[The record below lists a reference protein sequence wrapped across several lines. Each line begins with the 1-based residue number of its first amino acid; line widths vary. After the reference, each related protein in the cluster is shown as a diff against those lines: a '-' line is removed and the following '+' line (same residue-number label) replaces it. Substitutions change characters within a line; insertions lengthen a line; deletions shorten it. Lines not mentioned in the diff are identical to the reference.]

1 MESRNIRAVTLDDK
15 NLRKTTQ
22 LTLAKIKLLGGND
35 DGRGLIITAPY
46 EAKPDEAVPVL
57 QGFLDDRMSTII
69 KGLHDARSR

>member
-1 MESRNIRAVTLDDK
+1 LDDK

-46 EAKPDEAVPVL
+46 ETKPDEAVPVL

>member
-1 MESRNIRAVTLDDK
+1 LDDK

-57 QGFLDDRMSTII
+57 QGFLDDRMPTII

>member
-1 MESRNIRAVTLDDK
+1 MLVVTLDDK

-35 DGRGLIITAPY
+35 DGSRLIITAPY

-57 QGFLDDRMSTII
+57 QGFLDDMMSTII

>member
-1 MESRNIRAVTLDDK
+1 MLAVTWDDK
-15 NLRKTTQ
+15 NLRKTTE
-22 LTLAKIKLLGGND
+22 LTLARIKLLVGD
-35 DGRGLIITAPY
+35 EDEKGLIIANPY

>member
-1 MESRNIRAVTLDDK
+1 MLAVTLDDK

-22 LTLAKIKLLGGND
+22 LTLATIKLLGGND

-57 QGFLDDRMSTII
+57 QGFLDDRMPTII